1 MASLQKINWKAVS
14 EEWGTKNNSILAL
27 IDCARRNVVELK
39 IRRAYVMEQN
49 KKKRLQFSVAL
60 LAGVL
65 LFGSGMKVGAATAE
79 PGSVG
84 DPLITQSY
92 LELRLSQFGAGYEC
106 ITLNKGA
113 TLELPQ
119 GAQVVLYTGSAKVKG
134 SLIDMTGG
142 VLAASGTVAERYH
155 TYLAPADG
163 SGLTATAA
171 CVVFINGSR

>member
-1 MASLQKINWKAVS
+1 
-14 EEWGTKNNSILAL
+14 
-27 IDCARRNVVELK
+27 
-39 IRRAYVMEQN
+39 MEQD
-49 KKKRLQFSVAL
+49 KKKWLRSAAAL
-60 LAGVL
+60 LAGLL
-65 LFGSGMKVGAATAE
+65 LFGSGMKVGAATSE
-79 PGSVG
+79 PGSAG

-92 LELRLSQFGAGYEC
+92 LELRLSQLNIGYEC

-113 TLELPQ
+113 TLELLQ
-119 GAQVVLYTGSAKVKG
+119 GAQVVLYTGSAKVSG

-171 CVVFINGSR
+171 CVVFVSGSR